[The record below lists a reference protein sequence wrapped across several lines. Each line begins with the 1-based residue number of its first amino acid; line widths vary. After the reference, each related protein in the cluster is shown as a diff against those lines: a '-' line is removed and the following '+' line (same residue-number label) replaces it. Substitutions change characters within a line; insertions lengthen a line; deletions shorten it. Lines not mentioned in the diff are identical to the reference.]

1 MLNTQF
7 RAGVPSTSYFE
18 FSRFRPEK
26 IENVTKI
33 RFISDDF
40 SHNFVQSTCVL
51 YKKTWFKML
60 LRFALHQSSPFH
72 HRTIIWTGI
81 ACQHIPC
88 YIASQLTGDVLLKC

>member
-7 RAGVPSTSYFE
+7 RAGVPSTPYFE

-51 YKKTWFKML
+51 YKKT
-60 LRFALHQSSPFH
+60 
-72 HRTIIWTGI
+72 
-81 ACQHIPC
+81 
-88 YIASQLTGDVLLKC
+88 